1 MASAVLVE
9 LTGIGQTS
17 VSLALSTTGSEEE
30 EKEEEKEEDSRE
42 SPRQQ
47 KSEPRVARRVGLRRE
62 REIVQPRSA
71 RSKVPARESLLKL
84 ENEWG
89 RRSQRVFGMGIRSG
103 SESGSEE
110 SVGRGHRKTGCQSA
124 RTLNSAHA

>member
-1 MASAVLVE
+1 KVNQGWPGAWAWDANERSCN
-9 LTGIGQTS
+9 Q
-17 VSLALSTTGSEEE
+17 
-30 EKEEEKEEDSRE
+30 D
-42 SPRQQ
+42 RQDR
-47 KSEPRVARRVGLRRE
+47 KCLLENVRE
-62 REIVQPRSA
+62 RCRGVTA
-71 RSKVPARESLLKL
+71 LLKL

>member
-1 MASAVLVE
+1 
-9 LTGIGQTS
+9 
-17 VSLALSTTGSEEE
+17 
-30 EKEEEKEEDSRE
+30 
-42 SPRQQ
+42 

-71 RSKVPARESLLKL
+71 RSKVPARECSCWGVTALLKL